1 MHNISD
7 KDKKIWNFYTSNL
20 DSIKKVDKNKK
31 LNTKSISTI
40 SKDLKPNIYF
50 SLDSR
55 TKRKLNSD
63 KLVIDAMIDL
73 HGKTEVQAYEIIKNW
88 KTVKNEVLI
97 NCHDERPTT
106 DVVYALANLLQDP
119 LQVKKTEF
127 EWFKFMHNKQSVNK
141 VTTSYGNDNYLYP
154 LKVKDKFYFGGYQ
167 QNRIVHYHDKKTM
180 EQVDARI
187 F

>member
-1 MHNISD
+1 MHKISD

-31 LNTKSISTI
+31 LNAKSISTI

-73 HGKTEVQAYEIIKNW
+73 HGKTEVQAYEIIKNFIKNSYLNELKSIIIITGKGISSKGKLRL
-88 KTVKNEVLI
+88 KTPLWLKSEELSKF
-97 NCHDERPTT
+97 
-106 DVVYALANLLQDP
+106 VVG
-119 LQVKKTEF
+119 F
-127 EWFKFMHNKQSVNK
+127 EIMPHNKGGEGALFVQLKNK
-141 VTTSYGNDNYLYP
+141 NKY
-154 LKVKDKFYFGGYQ
+154 K
-167 QNRIVHYHDKKTM
+167 
-180 EQVDARI
+180 
-187 F
+187 